1 MADGL
6 RREALIDTPGGI
18 TLRGSRARGGI
29 GVFQGTLDEP
39 GPELGF
45 QPTGGSLG
53 PPQAELPP
61 AATAPDPTA
70 ALSPGSFKN
79 VREYAVA
86 EDNRLRALNEDEGK
100 KREFFLSEGAKANI
114 PFAEIEEK
122 LKQQGVD
129 KWKPYQTPKGLLD
142 LITAPTET
150 ERLAGV
156 EGTAAAKARGT
167 ATVAKPTTA
176 AERRVDEAKVQAR
189 ADIEAAGGPAAPALT
204 VNPEVAALGGTGP
217 FRKIAA
223 AADAVLG
230 GLGIIEDVAPDTQ
243 ENRQVLRTL
252 RQVGKAALL
261 NSSRGAIWEQ
271 KNINSLFP
279 NPDTFWTNPRTEANK
294 IQVLRDTVA
303 TEKNHNNQAIAKA
316 VSQKEIDKLRQSNAE
331 IDNLLELIGPE
342 SGDQAQPPVEGAR
355 KAPDGNWY
363 VPNPD
368 VPGGWMRVN

>member
-1 MADGL
+1 MAEGL
-6 RREALIDTPGGI
+6 RRDDTPLLFG
-18 TLRGSRARGGI
+18 RGRRGG
-29 GVFQGTLDEP
+29 VFRRTPEGGFESTVQLDP
-39 GPELGF
+39 SRPIF
-45 QPTGGSLG
+45 PKQTDTGGFTEDVSR
-53 PPQAELPP
+53 LPE
-61 AATAPDPTA
+61 AAPDPTA
-70 ALSPGSFKN
+70 AALSPASFKS
-79 VREYAVA
+79 VREYAAA
-86 EDNRLRALNEDEGK
+86 EDNLLRATNEEEGR
-100 KREFFLSEGAKANI
+100 KREFFFSEGAKANI

-142 LITAPTET
+142 LITAPTEK
-150 ERLAGV
+150 ERLATV

-167 ATVAKPTTA
+167 ATVAKPATA
-176 AERRVDEAKVQAR
+176 AERRVDEAKVQAQ
-189 ADIEAAGGPAAPALT
+189 ADIEATGGPAAPALT
-204 VNPEVAALGGTGP
+204 VAPEVAALGGTGP

-271 KNINSLFP
+271 KNVNVLFP

-303 TEKNHNNQAIAKA
+303 TEKNHNNQAILKA
-316 VSQKEIDKLRQSNAE
+316 VSQKEIDKLRQSNVE
-331 IDNLLELIGPE
+331 IDNLLELIGPGQE
-342 SGDQAQPPVEGAR
+342 AAPPVEGAR

-368 VPGGWMRVN
+368 IEGGWMRVD